1 MIGGLNRGRRSL
13 LFGLSALGI
22 FATGTS
28 GTWAEP
34 LAESEL
40 AALRAEVQALRNEV
54 AAAKAQAA
62 GAAAQAASVRQAA
75 EESVPDLKVKWK
87 GAPELSSGDGKFKM
101 KVRGRLH
108 TDYNAIDQDEAIT
121 GRPDV
126 SAAEI
131 RRARL
136 GVEGVV
142 WYDVKYIAE
151 VDFANDAVSLKDA
164 YFEYTGLADGLG
176 LRVGNFKTF
185 NSLDQL
191 NSSNYRTFMETPA
204 LVEAWGIDRQI
215 GAAAIYAK
223 DHYTLSAGI
232 FGPFS
237 ANDERWLEDVKTGS
251 ARVTAAPINR
261 DVNGVHQ
268 VVHFGASWRGRDQ
281 AEHLRTD
288 PLDPL
293 DDQFFQYRARGAD
306 LHLADRFVST
316 PQIFDR
322 DTFWGLEA
330 LLIWQ
335 SFHVQAEYT
344 QLEAD
349 VSPLF
354 LGSDPTYTGWYVDV
368 GWFITGETQSYQYG
382 VFGRPKVK
390 NPVIWS
396 KGGGWG
402 AWQLTGRYDV
412 LDLTDGALTLQGNT
426 AGISPQPTSVNC
438 TLCGEQTTW
447 MVGVNWWLND
457 YSRIQFNYGESE
469 IEGGALLLAD
479 GSSANRNDGANI
491 KGFGTRFQVDW

>member
-1 MIGGLNRGRRSL
+1 M
-13 LFGLSALGI
+13 
-22 FATGTS
+22 
-28 GTWAEP
+28 
-34 LAESEL
+34 
-40 AALRAEVQALRNEV
+40 
-54 AAAKAQAA
+54 
-62 GAAAQAASVRQAA
+62 
-75 EESVPDLKVKWK
+75 
-87 GAPELSSGDGKFKM
+87 
-101 KVRGRLH
+101 
-108 TDYNAIDQDEAIT
+108 
-121 GRPDV
+121 
-126 SAAEI
+126 
-131 RRARL
+131 
-136 GVEGVV
+136 
-142 WYDVKYIAE
+142 
-151 VDFANDAVSLKDA
+151 
-164 YFEYTGLADGLG
+164 
-176 LRVGNFKTF
+176 
-185 NSLDQL
+185 
-191 NSSNYRTFMETPA
+191 
-204 LVEAWGIDRQI
+204 
-215 GAAAIYAK
+215 
-223 DHYTLSAGI
+223 
-232 FGPFS
+232 
-237 ANDERWLEDVKTGS
+237 
-251 ARVTAAPINR
+251 
-261 DVNGVHQ
+261 
-268 VVHFGASWRGRDQ
+268 
-281 AEHLRTD
+281 
-288 PLDPL
+288 
-293 DDQFFQYRARGAD
+293 
-306 LHLADRFVST
+306 
-316 PQIFDR
+316 
-322 DTFWGLEA
+322 
-330 LLIWQ
+330 IWQ